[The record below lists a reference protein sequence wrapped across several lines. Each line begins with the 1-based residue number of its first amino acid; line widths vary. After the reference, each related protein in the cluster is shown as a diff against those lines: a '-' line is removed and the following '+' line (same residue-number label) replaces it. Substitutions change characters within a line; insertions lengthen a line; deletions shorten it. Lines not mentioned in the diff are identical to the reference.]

1 MTVENILITG
11 ITGQDGIFLTSHL
24 ATFRNKYNI
33 IGISRGKEKKF
44 FKNLNIVN
52 SETNTDSIT
61 ILNVNLNNKQ
71 DVKKLLEDINPVQI
85 YNLTG
90 PSSVNESI
98 IKPEIYKEIPIFF
111 NNLTTS
117 CIELNIQPNFFQA
130 SSSEMFSI
138 DNALPLNEDSNY
150 NPRNPYSIAK
160 YEVFQSVSSLR
171 DKYGWNIKTGIMF
184 NHESEFRGDGFLFT
198 KVIDA
203 AIAIKNNQ
211 QSMLKVGSLSYVR
224 DWSFAGDIV
233 NAMALINSYENNSD
247 LVIGSG
253 IGTSIKDV
261 LDISFSHLGL
271 NYKKFVE
278 VDQSLLR
285 DGDPEKIISDPK
297 KLKNKLGW
305 YPQYDVENL
314 IHRCIDFKIE

>member
-24 ATFRNKYNI
+24 ATFKNRYNI

-44 FKNLNIVN
+44 FKNLYKVN
-52 SETNTDSIT
+52 SETNIDSIT
-61 ILNVNLNNKQ
+61 LLNVNLNNKQ
-71 DVKKLLEDINPVQI
+71 EVQKLLTDINPVQI

-111 NNLTTS
+111 NNLVTS
-117 CIELNIQPNFFQA
+117 CIKLNIQPSFFQA
-130 SSSEMFSI
+130 SSSEMFSA
-138 DNALPLNEDSNY
+138 DNVLPLNEDSNY

-160 YEVFQSVSSLR
+160 YEVFQSVSSLK

-211 QSMLKVGSLSYVR
+211 QSILKVGSLSYVR

-247 LVIGSG
+247 FVIGSG

-261 LDISFSHLGL
+261 LDIAFSHLGL
-271 NYKKFVE
+271 DYKKFVE
-278 VDQSLLR
+278 VDQRLLR

-305 YPQYDVENL
+305 YPQYDIEKI
-314 IHRCIDFKIE
+314 IHRCIDFKLE